1 MPFAKMNKNEI
12 KALISLLDD
21 PNELVYQQ
29 VSLKFLSL
37 GQEVIPV
44 LEDAWEHS
52 FDTLI
57 QNRIET
63 IIHQIQFDIIKQQL
77 EVWALPENQNL
88 LDGAL
93 LIAQYQYPDIDA
105 NRIRKQIDKLKQD
118 VWLELNDNL
127 TALEKVKIINHILFD
142 VHNFSGNTSNYH
154 APQNS
159 YINNV
164 LESKKGNPLLLSIIY
179 TILAQSLEIP
189 IYGVNL
195 PEHFILCY
203 VDMEHLGVPSIEGE
217 NGSNVFFYI
226 NPFSKGAVFS
236 HKEVDAFLKQLKL
249 EPLARFYEPCSNIE
263 IIKRLLRNL
272 ISSYEKL
279 GYPDKSKELK
289 DLLNALKQ

>member
-1 MPFAKMNKNEI
+1 MNKQEI

-21 PNELVYQQ
+21 PDENIYQE
-29 VSLKFLSL
+29 VSMRFLSF
-37 GQEVIPV
+37 GEEVIPV

-57 QNRIET
+57 QNRIEN
-63 IIHQIQFDIIKQQL
+63 IIHQIQFDLIKESLKQ
-77 EVWALPENQNL
+77 WAEPHNQNL

-93 LIAQYQYPDIDA
+93 LIAKYQYPDIDVKKVK
-105 NRIRKQIDKLKQD
+105 KQIEQIRQD
-118 VWLELNDNL
+118 VWLELNENL
-127 TALEKVKIINHILFD
+127 TALEKVKIINHIIFD
-142 VHNFSGNTSNYH
+142 VHNFSGNTTNYH

-179 TILAQSLEIP
+179 TIVAQNLEIP

-203 VDMEHLGVPSIEGE
+203 VDSEHMGVPSTED
-217 NGSNVFFYI
+217 NMGSNVLFYI
-226 NPFSKGAVFS
+226 NPFSKGAVFGK
-236 HKEVDAFLKQLKL
+236 KEIDAFLKQLKL
-249 EPLARFYEPCSNIE
+249 ENKEMFYEPCSNLE

-272 ISSYEKL
+272 VSSYEKL
-279 GYPDKSKELK
+279 GYPDKSKELT
-289 DLLNALKQ
+289 LLLENLG

>member
-1 MPFAKMNKNEI
+1 MNKKEVF
-12 KALISLLDD
+12 ALISLLDD
-21 PNELVYQQ
+21 PDELVFRQ
-29 VSLKFLSL
+29 VSTKFLSL

-57 QNRIET
+57 QNRIEN
-63 IIHQIQFDIIKQQL
+63 IIHQIQFDLIKEALKEWAKPEQQDLL
-77 EVWALPENQNL
+77 E
-88 LDGAL
+88 GAL
-93 LIAQYQYPDIDA
+93 LIARYQYPDIDVA
-105 NRIRKQIDKLKQD
+105 KILKQIAQIKQD
-118 VWLELNDNL
+118 VWLELNEYL

-142 VHNFSGNTSNYH
+142 VHNFSGNTTNYH

-179 TILAQSLEIP
+179 TIIAQELEIP

-195 PEHFILCY
+195 PEHFILCFA
-203 VDMEHLGVPSIEGE
+203 DIEMMGMPTSKGNE
-217 NGSNVFFYI
+217 GSNVLFYI
-226 NPFSKGAVFS
+226 NPFSKGAVFGQ
-236 HKEVDAFLKQLKL
+236 KEVDAFLMQLKL
-249 EPLARFYEPCSNIE
+249 APLAKYYEPCSNLE

-279 GYPDKSKELK
+279 GYPDKSEELRG
-289 DLLNALKQ
+289 LLGSLGL

>member
-1 MPFAKMNKNEI
+1 MNKKEVF
-12 KALISLLDD
+12 ALISLLDD
-21 PNELVYQQ
+21 PDESVFRQ
-29 VSLKFLSL
+29 VSTKFLSL

-57 QNRIET
+57 QNRIEN
-63 IIHQIQFDIIKQQL
+63 IIHQIQFDLIKAGLKEWAQPDRQDLL
-77 EVWALPENQNL
+77 E
-88 LDGAL
+88 GAL
-93 LIAQYQYPDIDA
+93 LIAQYQYPDMDITKV
-105 NRIRKQIDKLKQD
+105 NKQIAQIKQD
-118 VWLELNDNL
+118 VWLELNEYL

-142 VHNFSGNTSNYH
+142 VHNFSGNTTNYH

-179 TILAQSLEIP
+179 TIVAQELEIP

-203 VDMEHLGVPSIEGE
+203 VDVEMMGMPSSEGSP
-217 NGSNVFFYI
+217 GSNVLFYI
-226 NPFSKGAVFS
+226 NPFSKGAVFGQ
-236 HKEVDAFLKQLKL
+236 KEVDAFLMQLKL
-249 EPLARFYEPCSNIE
+249 APLAKYYEPCSNLE

-272 ISSYEKL
+272 IASYEKL
-279 GYPDKSKELK
+279 GYPDKSEELRG
-289 DLLNALKQ
+289 LLGSLGL

>member
-1 MPFAKMNKNEI
+1 MKKKELN
-12 KALISLLDD
+12 ALISLLDD
-21 PNELVYQQ
+21 PDEKVFEQ
-29 VSLKFLSL
+29 VSMKFLSL

-57 QNRIET
+57 QNRIEN
-63 IIHQIQFDIIKQQL
+63 IIHQIQFDLIKDGL
-77 EVWALPENQNL
+77 KDWSHPEQQNL

-93 LIAQYQYPDIDA
+93 LIARYQYPDIDFLK
-105 NRIRKQIDKLKQD
+105 IQKQIDQIKQD
-118 VWLELNDNL
+118 VWLELNENL

-142 VHNFSGNTSNYH
+142 VHNFSGNTTNYH

-164 LESKKGNPLLLSIIY
+164 LESKKGNPLLLAIIY
-179 TILAQSLEIP
+179 TIVAQSLEIP

-203 VDMEHLGVPSIEGE
+203 VDIEHMGVPSVSGNE
-217 NGSNVFFYI
+217 GSNVLFYI
-226 NPFSKGAVFS
+226 NPFSKGTIFGQ
-236 HKEVDAFLKQLKL
+236 KEIDAFLKQLKL
-249 EPLARFYEPCSNIE
+249 EQIPGFYEPCSNLE

-279 GYPDKSKELK
+279 GYPDKSAELK
-289 DLLNALKQ
+289 MLLESLG

>member
-1 MPFAKMNKNEI
+1 MNKKEV

-21 PNELVYQQ
+21 PDEAVFKQ
-29 VSLKFLSL
+29 VSMKFLSF
-37 GQEVIPV
+37 GEEIIPV

-57 QNRIET
+57 QNRIEN
-63 IIHQIQFDIIKQQL
+63 IIHQIQFDLIKDAL
-77 EVWALPENQNL
+77 KEWAHPEQQNL
-88 LDGAL
+88 LEGAL
-93 LIAQYQYPDIDA
+93 LITRYQYPDVDFSKIK
-105 NRIRKQIDKLKQD
+105 KQIDQIKQD
-118 VWLELNDNL
+118 VWLELNENL

-142 VHNFSGNTSNYH
+142 VHNFSGNTTNYH

-179 TILAQSLEIP
+179 TIVAQSLDIP

-203 VDMEHLGVPSIEGE
+203 ADIDHLGVPSKEGNE
-217 NGSNVFFYI
+217 GSNVLFYI
-226 NPFSKGAVFS
+226 NPFSKGAIFGQ
-236 HKEVDAFLKQLKL
+236 KEIDAFLKQLKL
-249 EPLARFYEPCSNIE
+249 DQTHSFYEPCSNLE

-272 ISSYEKL
+272 IASYEKL
-279 GYPDKSKELK
+279 GYPDKSEELK
-289 DLLNALKQ
+289 ILLGSLG